1 VFIWGRKLPLRG
13 AASRQIC
20 RVQHVGVS
28 TPIWGRLAG
37 GLFRSNIIIFPLDVI
52 NTKTSIFGCNG
63 IEFG

>member
-1 VFIWGRKLPLRG
+1 MGVYLGKEATPPWGSVETDLQGPTRG
-13 AASRQIC
+13 
-20 RVQHVGVS
+20 GVNANMGK
-28 TPIWGRLAG
+28 I